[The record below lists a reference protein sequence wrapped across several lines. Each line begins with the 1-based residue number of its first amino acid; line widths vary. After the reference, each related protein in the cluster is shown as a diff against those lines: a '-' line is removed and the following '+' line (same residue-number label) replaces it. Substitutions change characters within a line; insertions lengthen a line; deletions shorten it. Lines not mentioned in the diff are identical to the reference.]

1 MKCRS
6 THQSYSVGKGVM
18 RNFAKFT
25 EKHLCQ
31 SLFFNKV
38 AGLSLQLYLK
48 ETLAQVFSYE
58 FCEVT
63 KNNFFWKWLSS
74 MQRRIQNS
82 HSMKSV
88 QNTEFFS
95 GPYFHEFRLNTEIYY
110 VNLCIWSEY
119 GKLRTRKNSLFG
131 HSSYSACQISKMKSF
146 FTRVNDFVKLL
157 KCRYHFKDLA
167 KKWKLFGQTNLTLN
181 IFCLEVSA
189 FV

>member
-1 MKCRS
+1 MTTLTKECFKTMKCRS
-6 THQSYSVGKGVM
+6 THQSYSVGKGVL

-25 EKHLCQ
+25 EKHLRQ

-63 KNNFFWKWLSS
+63 KNIFFWKWLSS

-88 QNTEFFS
+88 QIRSFFS
-95 GPYFHEFRLNTEIYY
+95 GPYFHVFGLNTDRD
-110 VNLCIWSEY
+110 L
-119 GKLRTRKNSLFG
+119 LRKSPYLVRVRETKDQKKTPYLDTLLTVPVKYQRWSLFL
-131 HSSYSACQISKMKSF
+131 QE
-146 FTRVNDFVKLL
+146 
-157 KCRYHFKDLA
+157 
-167 KKWKLFGQTNLTLN
+167 LTT
-181 IFCLEVSA
+181 
-189 FV
+189 